1 MTTKTGNWS
10 RRNFLST
17 AACLPAAAW
26 LPLPSLEAL
35 AEKKIPVGLELYS
48 VRESLKKDPQGT
60 VRAVAEM
67 GYECMEFY
75 APYFDWSESD
85 TKDMRKL
92 LDDLHVHCYS
102 THNSAAYFSPES
114 LPRLVERNQM
124 LGAKY
129 AVMASSAP
137 IQDAAGW
144 KDVADVLNRSAEQLE
159 PKGLKVGYHNHQVEF
174 EAKGGVRPM
183 EILAKSTKPSV
194 MLQLDVGTCLE
205 AGSDPVKWIQANPGR
220 IHSLHLKDWSSRDS
234 YGVTWGRGAADWK
247 AILAAA
253 ESVGGVEFYL
263 IEQEVVHAS
272 ELEDARA
279 CLSSFHE
286 IRER

>member
-1 MTTKTGNWS
+1 MPTPPLS
-10 RRNFLST
+10 RRSFLALSAMLPWAFSAHAST
-17 AACLPAAAW
+17 
-26 LPLPSLEAL
+26 SL
-35 AEKKIPVGLELYS
+35 PVGLELYS

-102 THNSAAYFSPES
+102 THNSAAYFTPES

-144 KDVADVLNRSAEQLE
+144 KDVADVLNRSA
-159 PKGLKVGYHNHQVEF
+159 
-174 EAKGGVRPM
+174 
-183 EILAKSTKPSV
+183 
-194 MLQLDVGTCLE
+194 
-205 AGSDPVKWIQANPGR
+205 
-220 IHSLHLKDWSSRDS
+220 
-234 YGVTWGRGAADWK
+234 
-247 AILAAA
+247 
-253 ESVGGVEFYL
+253 
-263 IEQEVVHAS
+263 
-272 ELEDARA
+272 
-279 CLSSFHE
+279 
-286 IRER
+286 